1 MEWNYYSLRVF
12 SAVARRQNFTKA
24 AKSLGLTQP
33 AVTLQ
38 IQNLEKQIGC
48 PLLIRKKTGGVLLTK
63 AGEVVLNHSNK
74 IFRLFEELQDALQA
88 WTTARSQD
96 VKVGCCC
103 IAGEHIVPSYAVAF
117 RAIRPQIELSY
128 HVSRCSDIFER
139 ILDDSLAI
147 GIAGVPARD
156 RRLECVHFLDMP
168 LYCFEAH
175 RNDPRRISISDLA
188 MRPMV
193 LREQGSGTRLALQR
207 FLEQAGLKFKQCRIA
222 ATSESNEAI
231 KELVAKSIGW
241 SILPLVVI
249 EKELAQ
255 ERFSLIELE
264 EGNPIQEFFIVYRKH
279 GLLSEPQREFVQLL
293 LDEKSTPNPT

>member
-1 MEWNYYSLRVF
+1 
-12 SAVARRQNFTKA
+12 
-24 AKSLGLTQP
+24 
-33 AVTLQ
+33 
-38 IQNLEKQIGC
+38 
-48 PLLIRKKTGGVLLTK
+48 LIRKKTGGVLLTK